1 MKNTIHIF
9 YYRHEENLKEEI
21 FQQFLSA
28 LPVSFQDEIRKY
40 KFRNSAESSLLGKII
55 LKYGFQKLK
64 LNYYLQDLKSDAKER
79 PFIQDDLDFNISH
92 SGNYIICA
100 ISQNSRVGIDIEKH
114 RILKTN
120 IADRYFDSN
129 ECREIEIAID
139 SSKAFFDLW
148 SLKES
153 AIKCDGRGVE
163 VLSKT
168 HKQYES
174 ENRNTVFCDRVT
186 FHYKQLEIE
195 PFYSCCVC
203 SNVQFDV
210 ELQQLNLD
218 DVLNTRII

>member
-9 YYRHEENLKEEI
+9 YYKHEENLKQEI

-55 LKYGFQKLK
+55 LKYGFRKLE
-64 LNYYLQDLKSDAKER
+64 LNYRLQDLKSDAKER

-100 ISQNSRVGIDIEKH
+100 ISQNARVGIDIERH

-120 IADRYFDSN
+120 IADRYFDFN
-129 ECREIEIAID
+129 ECHEIDTDKE
-139 SSKAFFDLW
+139 SSKTFFDLW

-174 ENRNTVFCDRVT
+174 ENINTVICDGVI
-186 FHYKQLEIE
+186 FHYKQLEIA

-203 SNVQFDV
+203 SNVQFDI
-210 ELQQLNLD
+210 ELQQLNPD
-218 DVLNTRII
+218 DVLNARII